1 MSKGRLFE
9 YMRYNLYWPAPVC
22 TSGSKDTTAPRK
34 SGIFRR
40 DYSNG
45 NLLSVSLCA
54 TPSRSVSSRACCLF
68 ESTCLNLSSAKIN
81 NCQVSG
87 CGLRS
92 QASNSATA
100 VKRRLTNIIN
110 TKLWLCVAP
119 PLLFMRVR
127 QWHPYF
133 ITGLFTCCTNRGKK
147 HTPILHSENKAVYT
161 LKKLLHDAIAE
172 LFGLYGYIK
181 SRIKRSFD

>member
-1 MSKGRLFE
+1 MTLTHSHQRSHFHAFIVRRLKFFD
-9 YMRYNLYWPAPVC
+9 YTRYNLYCPAPVC
-22 TSGSKDTTAPRK
+22 TSGSEDTTAPRK

-40 DYSNG
+40 DYSSG

-54 TPSRSVSSRACCLF
+54 TRSRSVSSRACCLF

-92 QASNSATA
+92 QASNSAAA
-100 VKRRLTNIIN
+100 VKGRLTNIIN

-119 PLLFMRVR
+119 PLLFTFVR
-127 QWHPYF
+127 
-133 ITGLFTCCTNRGKK
+133 R
-147 HTPILHSENKAVYT
+147 
-161 LKKLLHDAIAE
+161 
-172 LFGLYGYIK
+172 
-181 SRIKRSFD
+181 